1 MVGVRL
7 KKVNKIIHIQIKEG
21 TLLPQGAIDPESIF
35 WKAIDD
41 YTILDRNVKDG
52 TDYHTITWERRAMD
66 LDDLVP
72 PPDHLLTG
80 MRFKLLGAHLNLE
93 IHATPFNFTTGTLM
107 KEKSRWYANDNTDA
121 NEGFN
126 EHIPVV
132 GKR

>member
-1 MVGVRL
+1 MTGVRL

-21 TLLPQGAIDPESIF
+21 KLLPQGTIDPESIS
-35 WKAIDD
+35 WKNIDD
-41 YTILDRNVKDG
+41 YTILDRNVKNG
-52 TDYHTITWERRAMD
+52 IDYHTIAWEKRAVD

-80 MRFKLLGAHLNLE
+80 LRFKLLGAHLNLE

-126 EHIPVV
+126 EHILVA